1 MPNPYYNHTSGVPA
15 VQTRGSS
22 PNMRAEFDAVATGFN
37 GVYTEILALA
47 AAVGIAVTVSEVPV
61 ASSATTDIG
70 NGYGP
75 VVKITGTNPITS
87 FGANYKGA
95 IFLRFAD
102 ALLLTHSSSLV
113 LPGAANITTVAGD
126 ACIAIPIG
134 NPASGWR
141 IAAYCRM
148 SQTLIDDV
156 AVRTSSTYANP
167 AWLTSLAWSKLTGT
181 PTTISGYGISDAPT
195 KTGTGASGSWGI
207 DITGTAA
214 ISLANPTAAA
224 GGTADAITA
233 TFTPNITALTN
244 GLRVSVTGCSQ
255 NTLTNPTFAAG
266 TTAATGIVKN
276 GNVGLVAGDMP
287 AIADLE
293 YNSGYAK
300 WVLLNPQ
307 SANFTSTIANAV
319 RANLMQLPPVR
330 QTVQSGP
337 VDASGLP
344 NFGGST
350 GSTTVTAAGTLV
362 TTAANGTSGDRIGS
376 TTNPSWTGLST
387 NGTMYLYLDIAAD
400 GTCTTGSTTL
410 VPNYQFGGS
419 YSTVSGQFTFNIQ
432 EMTGKVGNGATASQS
447 YRVFIGEVT
456 VAGSVVT
463 AIVWYALQGRYRSTN
478 LSPLNAAT
486 VVTNYNHNIGINT
499 DLILGG
505 IRVFAI
511 CTTSEANWPLGSVIE
526 PDGTVTAGG
535 GPGKLWGI
543 TGRLTASITGGSN
556 GTGWQHVDRSAGA
569 QFQLTTNRWA
579 VFVVVNRGW

>member
-113 LPGAANITTVAGD
+113 LPGAANIMTVAGD

-167 AWLTSLAWSKLTGT
+167 AWLTSLAWSKLTGV
-181 PTTISGYGISDAPT
+181 PTTLAGYGITDAPT

-214 ISLANPTAAA
+214 LSLAHPIAAA
-224 GGTADAITA
+224 AGTADAITA
-233 TFTPNITALTN
+233 TFSPAITAWTN
-244 GLRVSVTGCSQ
+244 GLRFTLTGCSA
-255 NTLTNPTFAAG
+255 NATTTPTVNPN
-266 TTAATGIVKN
+266 GIGAKTIVN
-276 GNVGLVAGDMP
+276 QGNLPLIIGDMP
-287 AIADLE
+287 PQADLQ
-293 YNSGYAK
+293 YNSTYDAV
-300 WVLLNPQ
+300 VLLNPLEVTE
-307 SANFTSTIANAV
+307 APVVTVTDNANARTFTLQPCV
-319 RANLMQLPPVR
+319 LMFRSATLTSGSVVKRRVPSAI
-330 QTVQSGP
+330 TFTFSSGSTAGSLNAVQS
-337 VDASGLP
+337 
-344 NFGGST
+344 
-350 GSTTVTAAGTLV
+350 
-362 TTAANGTSGDRIGS
+362 
-376 TTNPSWTGLST
+376 
-387 NGTMYLYLDIAAD
+387 DIAAIAID
-400 GTCTTGSTTL
+400 NAGTVELAANNLAGGVDLSEAGVISTTAEGGAGAANSATVVYSPTARTNVAYRVVGLVRSTQATAGTWATAPSLIQGQGGNALSSMMSLGYGQTWQSVTGSRSVGTTYYNSTGKPITIQIAANSTGAATTL
-410 VPNYQFGGS
+410 VVNGT
-419 YSTVSGQFTFNIQ
+419 TVVNTTVLGPHTYTIPI
-432 EMTGKVGNGATASQS
+432 GQS
-447 YRVFIGEVT
+447 Y
-456 VAGSVVT
+456 
-463 AIVWYALQGRYRSTN
+463 L
-478 LSPLNAAT
+478 LSA
-486 VVTNYNHNIGINT
+486 
-499 DLILGG
+499 
-505 IRVFAI
+505 
-511 CTTSEANWPLGSVIE
+511 
-526 PDGTVTAGG
+526 AGG
-535 GPGKLWGI
+535 G
-543 TGRLTASITGGSN
+543 
-556 GTGWQHVDRSAGA
+556 
-569 QFQLTTNRWA
+569 
-579 VFVVVNRGW
+579 VNYWNELR